1 MYPLQESP
9 FQEGTLCQLPNLT
22 PSCGHI
28 GPISCLGGHPDQ
40 LTQEQHLP
48 ICAIYHN
55 AQADADDSPLPTPP
69 HPSPPEDDAVYAEGV
84 LNDACGGHSDAE
96 DVLLGGHIVLRTNA
110 VQTIQVTAAME
121 YIATSHTS
129 ISKSNR
135 YEKRDQPSP
144 DTG

>member
-1 MYPLQESP
+1 MYPLQESS
-9 FQEGTLCQLPNLT
+9 FQESTLCQLPNLT
-22 PSCGHI
+22 LTCGHI

-69 HPSPPEDDAVYAEGV
+69 HPSPPEDDAVYAERV

-96 DVLLGGHIVLRTNA
+96 DVLLGGHIVLCTNA

-121 YIATSHTS
+121 YIATSHTLYKQVQQ
-129 ISKSNR
+129 I
-135 YEKRDQPSP
+135 
-144 DTG
+144 